1 MQDPRTQLGAT
12 VSRRGTAS
20 AKLTHGSLF
29 TGVGGMDLGLDAAGF
44 KTVWHVEQNP
54 YCLKV
59 LNKHWPNVPKFT
71 DVTKC
76 GRHNLEPVDIIS
88 GGYPCQD
95 HSIAGKRRGLGTP
108 ESSTKRRGLWYHYLR
123 IIDELRPAW
132 VIIENVP
139 RLIHTADIDIVLSGM
154 EGIGYTCWPT
164 VVGAENLGAPHERKR
179 VWILCHRNDAPSA
192 GMPANSEESKGN
204 I

>member
-1 MQDPRTQLGAT
+1 LE
-12 VSRRGTAS
+12 
-20 AKLTHGSLF
+20 KLTHGSLF
-29 TGVGGMDLGLDAAGF
+29 TGVGGLDLGLDAAGF
-44 KTVWHVEQNP
+44 KTVWQVEQNP
-54 YCLKV
+54 YCLKI

-71 DVTKC
+71 DVREC
-76 GRHNLEPVDIIS
+76 GENKPNRLEPVNIIS

-108 ESSTKRRGLWYHYLR
+108 ESPTQRSGLWYHYLR

-139 RLIHTADIDIVLSGM
+139 RLIHTADIDIILSGM

-164 VVGAENLGAPHERKR
+164 MVGAENLGAPHERKR
-179 VWILCHRNDAPSA
+179 VWILCHRNDAPFR
-192 GMPANSEESKGN
+192 GMPANSEEIKGN